1 MTTYQK
7 AGSNSKTIEDEVFL
21 KKVAQLWR
29 RSTMTSEHHSIVENT
44 DKKIIDCTDINS
56 VSAESC
62 STQ

>member
-1 MTTYQK
+1 MTTYHK
-7 AGSNSKTIEDEVFL
+7 AGSNSKTIQDEVFL

-29 RSTMTSEHHSIVENT
+29 NATMTNEQYSTVENT

-62 STQ
+62 ST